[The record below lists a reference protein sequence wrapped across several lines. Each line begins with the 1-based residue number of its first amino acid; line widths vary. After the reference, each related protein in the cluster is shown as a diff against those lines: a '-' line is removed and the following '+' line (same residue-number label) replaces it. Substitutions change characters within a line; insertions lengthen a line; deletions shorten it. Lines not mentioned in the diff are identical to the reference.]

1 MSKLP
6 KEEWCCVMCEYYDG
20 TNDESWC
27 KNPKG
32 TFYGKTNYHVGDFGC
47 EHFKEWKEA
56 VDFDKPAKP
65 QYGDGYVTNIWDEWM
80 RKAYRKGL
88 YHE

>member
-6 KEEWCCVMCEYYDG
+6 KDERVCVMCEYYDELNEG
-20 TNDESWC
+20 SWC

-32 TFYGKTNYHVGDFGC
+32 AYYGQVDYHVGDVGC
-47 EHFKEWKEA
+47 SRFKEWKDLD
-56 VDFDKPAKP
+56 DFKEPRKPS
-65 QYGDGYVTNIWDEWM
+65 YGNGYVSNIWDEWQK
-80 RKAYRKGL
+80 RAYRKGL